1 MDRRLAW
8 TNSPDFAER
17 LSMKSYD
24 SRTYSLNDFVEWDKA
39 KQLELNPRFQR
50 RPVWSEKAKSYLL
63 DTILRGKRSLRFSF
77 VRK

>member
-1 MDRRLAW
+1 
-8 TNSPDFAER
+8 
-17 LSMKSYD
+17 MKSYD